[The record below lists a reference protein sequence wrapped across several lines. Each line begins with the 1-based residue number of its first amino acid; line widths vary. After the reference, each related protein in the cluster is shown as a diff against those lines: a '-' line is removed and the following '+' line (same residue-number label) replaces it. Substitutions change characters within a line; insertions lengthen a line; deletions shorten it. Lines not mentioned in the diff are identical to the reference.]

1 MLQFE
6 IAASTRTSRGKGPMR
21 RLRQEGMTPGV
32 VYGAGTEPV
41 SLQLHTKTLTASLLE
56 FHRRNTVVT
65 LKIDDSLVK
74 HVVVGEVQTDPVHN
88 TLVHADFC
96 EIDLDQPR
104 RYRVPVTFTGVAKG
118 VDMGGDLHAFTNSI
132 VLEGKPL
139 EIPDECSLDIS
150 NLNIGEEYTF
160 SNFTIPASVKMIS
173 KADEVCV
180 RVNKKLK

>member
-1 MLQFE
+1 
-6 IAASTRTSRGKGPMR
+6 MR

-32 VYGAGTEPV
+32 VYGAGSEPLA
-41 SLQLHTKTLTASLLE
+41 LQLHTKTLTANLLE
-56 FHRRNTVVT
+56 FHRRNTIVT
-65 LKIDDSLVK
+65 LKIDDGPVK

-118 VDMGGDLHAFTNSI
+118 VDLGGDMHVYTDSI

-139 EIPDECSLDIS
+139 DIPDACSLDIT

-160 SNFTIPASVKMIS
+160 SSFVIPPSIKMIS

-180 RVNKKLK
+180 RVSKKLK